1 MCLEQRASKKP
12 PPSLPEN
19 GESFY
24 PRAAIAHHQQSHNL
38 PQLGYLVLG
47 SNGSGKTTIC
57 NDIIHGTIGTK
68 GILNRRLLAFY
79 FVNSQNPDCHSM
91 SIFIRSLVLQ
101 ILSFSSL
108 LGRRNGDESQEKI
121 ESLDKLDILAKEI
134 NNLKL
139 DEGSTSLLVDKE
151 LEEMILSEIK
161 LNERVADFC
170 SKKSKIIRQKS
181 DPTENA
187 ETGEPDKYTTHP
199 PLHKHIEK
207 LVPKE
212 DVEEE
217 NKSEKSSPSR
227 KISKI
232 PVKIGMKLATPQK
245 VADSPS
251 ESIKDGGGEGIAD
264 IDQTLQE
271 DIAKEINDDKE
282 KEIDDVLEEP
292 KDESK
297 LDKDQQEKVTEKSL
311 VAKDVTDCAPP
322 PIPMKI
328 PQETTEDD
336 DPKSEKPP
344 PLPKL
349 KDCRTLI
356 ADAYYE
362 MLLSNPEIF
371 EALIVDN
378 IEKNPDDCLKKA
390 ILFPLLEIA
399 PPKNALLVLV
409 DSLDENYL
417 NDGSLMSTLKGK
429 NSAKSRNIAELLS
442 NHIHLLPKWLFLV
455 CTAKKQNKHI
465 TKLFTGFKKLTLD
478 DLRKSHVV
486 KDVQQYIINRLNV
499 DFRGINLN
507 KEVIESLNQLYIKS
521 NGCLLY
527 LYKVLTG
534 IKEGFFTFREIKLI
548 PCTLNGLYL
557 YICQK
562 SFNKKQY
569 SKIRPVL
576 NVLLVCHQPVDKAF
590 VFNCLRTYNYSID
603 WEDFNSR

>member
-12 PPSLPEN
+12 IPSLPET

-101 ILSFSSL
+101 ILSYSSL
-108 LGRRNGDESQEKI
+108 LGRKGDDDSKEKV
-121 ESLDKLDILAKEI
+121 DKLDILAKEI
-134 NNLKL
+134 NNLKV
-139 DEGSTSLLVDKE
+139 DEGSPSLVVDKE

-170 SKKSKIIRQKS
+170 SKKAKIIRQKS
-181 DPTENA
+181 DPTENVEGGA
-187 ETGEPDKYTTHP
+187 EEADKYTTHP
-199 PLHKHIEK
+199 PLQKHVDK
-207 LVPKE
+207 LISKE
-212 DVEEE
+212 EVEDE
-217 NKSEKSSPSR
+217 NKSEKSSPR

-232 PVKIGMKLATPQK
+232 PVKIGMKPQQK
-245 VADSPS
+245 IADSPS

-282 KEIDDVLEEP
+282 KEIEDVLESP
-292 KDESK
+292 KVEDK
-297 LDKDQQEKVTEKSL
+297 LDKDLQEKVTEKSL
-311 VAKDVTDCAPP
+311 VAKDVVDHAP
-322 PIPMKI
+322 PIPVKTT
-328 PQETTEDD
+328 QETPEDD

-344 PLPKL
+344 PLPKI

-417 NDGSLMSTLKGK
+417 NDGNLMSTLKGK
-429 NSAKSRNIAELLS
+429 SSTKSRNIAELLS

-486 KDVQQYIINRLNV
+486 KDVQQYIINRYEL
-499 DFRGINLN
+499 
-507 KEVIESLNQLYIKS
+507 
-521 NGCLLY
+521 
-527 LYKVLTG
+527 
-534 IKEGFFTFREIKLI
+534 
-548 PCTLNGLYL
+548 
-557 YICQK
+557 
-562 SFNKKQY
+562 
-569 SKIRPVL
+569 
-576 NVLLVCHQPVDKAF
+576 
-590 VFNCLRTYNYSID
+590 
-603 WEDFNSR
+603 